1 MTDCFPPARSANAFQ
16 IRRAQALCAHAPAL
30 QANLDVFLCS
40 APRYAQMDAYL
51 KQIKV
56 IIATDVAAML
66 VGMAQRPRV

>member
-1 MTDCFPPARSANAFQ
+1 
-16 IRRAQALCAHAPAL
+16 
-30 QANLDVFLCS
+30 
-40 APRYAQMDAYL
+40 MDAYL